1 MPKEKGG
8 KKNQAEYVE
17 SLALKAAA
25 PIIESRGYKL
35 WDVVYEK
42 EGAMWYLKIL
52 FDKPDG
58 GIDDTECEE
67 ITAPINEAVDK
78 LPCLDLI
85 DVLEVGSPGLDRV
98 LRKPEHFAQSLGKP
112 VKITAKDA
120 NNKEVYFSGTLESYD
135 ENSGEISLI
144 CEDGE
149 KTFAVGKC
157 RRIALD
163 LI

>member
-17 SLALKAAA
+17 SLALKATA

-35 WDVVYEK
+35 WDVIYEK

-52 FDKPDG
+52 FDKPGG
-58 GIDDTECEE
+58 GIDDAECEE

-98 LRKPEHFAQSLGKP
+98 LRRPVHFTQSVGQP
-112 VKITAKDA
+112 VKITAKDT
-120 NNKEVYFSGTLESYD
+120 NGKEIYFSGTLKEYS

-149 KTFAVGKC
+149 KIFAVGKC

-163 LI
+163 L